1 MRLKPNDLPEME
13 LGEARNVTFHLAG
26 AVGLNN
32 ITTFTISSPNLTF
45 GTPIVTGTDVEV
57 LVTAAKTGTHAIIAT
72 AELSSQETVKGFVRA
87 KVVDSSACGDTHDYG

>member
-1 MRLKPNDLPEME
+1 ME
-13 LGEARNVTFHLAG
+13 LGEARNVSFQLAG

-32 ITTFTISSPNLTF
+32 ITSFTISSPNLTF

-57 LVTAAKTGTHAIIAT
+57 LVTASQVGTHSIIAT

-87 KVVDSSACGDTHDYG
+87 KVVDSTYTEGSRDYG

>member
-1 MRLKPNDLPEME
+1 ME
-13 LGEARNVTFHLAG
+13 LGEARNVSFQLAG

-32 ITTFTISSPNLTF
+32 ITSFTISSPNLTF

-57 LVTAAKTGTHAIIAT
+57 LVTASQVGTHSIIAT

-87 KVVDSSACGDTHDYG
+87 KVVDSTYTEGSSDYG

>member
-13 LGEARNVTFHLAG
+13 LGEARNVTFQLAG
-26 AVGLNN
+26 AVGLNS
-32 ITTFTISSPNLTF
+32 ISAFTISSPNLTF

-57 LVTAAKTGTHAIIAT
+57 LVTASRVGTHAIIAT

-87 KVVDSSACGDTHDYG
+87 KVVDSSRCHSERDYD